1 MDKHGRK
8 ISAQPSPSKD
18 NRSRDTTPNGPFSP
32 AKLRFNIGKANGNL
46 DCGEIS
52 EPISICPIMPKNLS
66 KSKDGSASQPNR
78 PHSRGQKSKNASRD
92 ITSQKKK
99 TSKISPNSKAT

>member
-1 MDKHGRK
+1 MGKHARK

-18 NRSRDTTPNGPFSP
+18 NRSQDTTPNGPFSP

-52 EPISICPIMPKNLS
+52 EPISTCPIMPKNLS
-66 KSKDGSASQPNR
+66 KSKDGSGSASQPNR
-78 PHSRGQKSKNASRD
+78 PHSRGQKLKNASRD
-92 ITSQKKK
+92 ITNQKK
-99 TSKISPNSKAT
+99 TS